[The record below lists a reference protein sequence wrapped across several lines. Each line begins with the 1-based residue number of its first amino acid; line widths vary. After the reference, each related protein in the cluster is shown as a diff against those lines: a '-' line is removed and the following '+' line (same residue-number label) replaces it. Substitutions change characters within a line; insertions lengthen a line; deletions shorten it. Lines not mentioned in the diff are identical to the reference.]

1 MWRYSYDLG
10 DLMVFV
16 TVAARQEQRP
26 SFFLETGVGRGGGD
40 GWLLGIWWRQ
50 VKLAEHLPPGTVSL
64 PGDSYGTCHRKA
76 RVKTSAVSQLA
87 P

>member
-26 SFFLETGVGRGGGD
+26 SFFLETGVGRGGGRLAFRD
-40 GWLLGIWWRQ
+40 MVAPSQ
-50 VKLAEHLPPGTVSL
+50 VG
-64 PGDSYGTCHRKA
+64 
-76 RVKTSAVSQLA
+76 
-87 P
+87 

>member
-26 SFFLETGVGRGGGD
+26 SFFLETGVGRGGG
-40 GWLLGIWWRQ
+40 
-50 VKLAEHLPPGTVSL
+50 TV
-64 PGDSYGTCHRKA
+64 GF
-76 RVKTSAVSQLA
+76 
-87 P
+87 